1 MSYIRIMNIS
11 GLNLNLLPVLD
22 ALLAERSVS
31 RAGTRLG
38 LSQPAVSNALAQ
50 LRTVLGDPLF
60 VRQRGGMV
68 PTERALA
75 LAGPLRSALAALERG
90 LEPPAAF
97 DPSRAQRNFTI
108 VTNDFVAFVLLP
120 RLLQRLSREAP
131 NVRLQVRAWQEHFVP
146 PDLERG
152 EADLMFGFYPELPSA
167 HLHAPLFEDRFVCVV
182 RKDHPRV
189 KGKLPLSLYLK
200 QKHVLVSHQPD
211 GRGIYD
217 TMLAQRGLT
226 REVALRVS
234 HFLLV
239 PFIVTTTDYV
249 AAMSEL
255 IARPFERILPLQLI
269 QPPLQPPTATV
280 QMVWHE
286 RTDTSPAHAWLRSV
300 VASISVDLSAT
311 CKSALKAHMPRVP
324 QKKAVAL

>member
-1 MSYIRIMNIS
+1 MNIS

-22 ALLAERSVS
+22 ALLAERNVS
-31 RAGTRLG
+31 RAGKRLG

-50 LRTVLGDPLF
+50 LRAVLGDPLF
-60 VRQRGGMV
+60 VRRHGGME
-68 PTERALA
+68 PTERALS

-97 DPSRAQRNFTI
+97 DPSRAKRRFTI

-131 NVRLQVRAWQEHFVP
+131 GVQLQVRAWQEHFVP
-146 PDLERG
+146 PDLVRG

-167 HLHAPLFEDRFVCVV
+167 HLHAPLFEDRFMCVA
-182 RKDHPRV
+182 RKDHPRI
-189 KGKLPLSLYLK
+189 KGKLPMPLYLK
-200 QKHVLVSHQPD
+200 EQHVLVSHQPD
-211 GRGIYD
+211 GRGIFD
-217 TMLAQRGLT
+217 VILAQRGLT
-226 REVALRVS
+226 RDVALRVS

-239 PFIVTTTDYV
+239 PFIIATTDYV
-249 AAMSEL
+249 TAMSEL

-269 QPPLQPPTATV
+269 PPPLQPPTATV

-286 RTDTSPAHAWLRSV
+286 RTDASPAHAWLRSV
-300 VASISVDLSAT
+300 IASISLDLSAS
-311 CKSALKAHMPRVP
+311 CKTALKKHLPRVSP
-324 QKKAVAL
+324 TKKRPVAL